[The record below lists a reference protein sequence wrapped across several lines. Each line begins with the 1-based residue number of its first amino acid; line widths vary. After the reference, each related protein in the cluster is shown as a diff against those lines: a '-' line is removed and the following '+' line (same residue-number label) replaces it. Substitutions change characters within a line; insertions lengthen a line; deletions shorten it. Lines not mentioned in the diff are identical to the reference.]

1 MKSERCRSTSLTA
14 HHFFTLLN
22 FVVLLI
28 AAASLFCNMYL
39 LRREIESVKTDVR
52 PLLERHKEMSSRQ
65 SADIVFR
72 SRNIRQLDE
81 GGGGHGMMSV
91 APSPNDTRNSH
102 GGMMTVAPGPDDGGG
117 SHGGMTTVA
126 PGPDGGGGGG
136 HGGMTTSAPAPDEGG
151 GGHGGMMTVA
161 PRPDDGGGGH
171 GGMMTVSPGPD
182 GGGRGHEGITTLAPA
197 PDEGGGGHGGMMTVA
212 PGPDDGG
219 GGHGLMTAATGSH
232 NQGANADTE
241 PPQAR
246 EQGSST
252 TELPGRETTTQEADQ
267 TTVTSPNTR
276 LNQPI
281 TAKPTVGE

>member
-1 MKSERCRSTSLTA
+1 MKSERYRSTSLTA

-52 PLLERHKEMSSRQ
+52 PLLERHKKMASRQ

-72 SRNIRQLDE
+72 SRNIRQLSE

-91 APSPNDTRNSH
+91 APSPNDTGNGH
-102 GGMMTVAPGPDDGGG
+102 GGMMTVAPGPDGGG
-117 SHGGMTTVA
+117 GGHGGMTTSAPAPDEGGRGHGGMMTVA
-126 PGPDGGGGGG
+126 PGPDGGGGGHEG
-136 HGGMTTSAPAPDEGG
+136 LTTSAPAPDEGG

-161 PRPDDGGGGH
+161 PG
-171 GGMMTVSPGPD
+171 
-182 GGGRGHEGITTLAPA
+182 

-212 PGPDDGG
+212 AGPDGGG

-232 NQGANADTE
+232 NQGASAITE

-246 EQGSST
+246 EQRSST
-252 TELPGRETTTQEADQ
+252 IATELPGRETTTQGADQ
-267 TTVTSPNTR
+267 TTVTPLNTG
-276 LNQPI
+276 LNQPS

>member
-28 AAASLFCNMYL
+28 AVASLFCNMYL

-91 APSPNDTRNSH
+91 APSPNDTGNGH

-117 SHGGMTTVA
+117 SHGGMMTVA
-126 PGPDGGGGGG
+126 LRPDGRGGG

-161 PRPDDGGGGH
+161 PGPDDGGG
-171 GGMMTVSPGPD
+171 D
-182 GGGRGHEGITTLAPA
+182 HEGLTTSAPA
-197 PDEGGGGHGGMMTVA
+197 PEEGGGGHGGMMTVA

-219 GGHGLMTAATGSH
+219 GGHGGMMTVAAGPDGGGGGHGLMTAATGSH
-232 NQGANADTE
+232 NQGASAITE

-246 EQGSST
+246 EQRSST
-252 TELPGRETTTQEADQ
+252 TGLLGRETTTQGADQ
-267 TTVTSPNTR
+267 TTVTAPNAG
-276 LNQPI
+276 LNQPS
-281 TAKPTVGE
+281 TSKPTVGK

>member
-72 SRNIRQLDE
+72 SRNIRQVDE

-91 APSPNDTRNSH
+91 APSPNDTGNGH

-117 SHGGMTTVA
+117 SHGGMMTVA
-126 PGPDGGGGGG
+126 LRPDGRGGG

-161 PRPDDGGGGH
+161 P
-171 GGMMTVSPGPD
+171 GPD
-182 GGGRGHEGITTLAPA
+182 GGGGDHEGLTTSAPA

-219 GGHGLMTAATGSH
+219 GGHGGMMTVAAGPDGGGGGHGLMTAATGSH
-232 NQGANADTE
+232 NQGASAITE
-241 PPQAR
+241 PSQAR
-246 EQGSST
+246 EQRSST
-252 TELPGRETTTQEADQ
+252 TELPGRETTTQGADQ
-267 TTVTSPNTR
+267 TTVTSPNTG
-276 LNQPI
+276 LNQLS
-281 TAKPTVGE
+281 TAKPTVGK

>member
-81 GGGGHGMMSV
+81 GGEGHGMMSV
-91 APSPNDTRNSH
+91 APSPNDTGNGH

-117 SHGGMTTVA
+117 SHGGMMTVA
-126 PGPDGGGGGG
+126 LRPDGRGGG

-161 PRPDDGGGGH
+161 P
-171 GGMMTVSPGPD
+171 GPD
-182 GGGRGHEGITTLAPA
+182 GGGGDHEGLTTSAPA

-219 GGHGLMTAATGSH
+219 GGHGGMMTVAAGPDGGGGGHGLMTAATGSH
-232 NQGANADTE
+232 NQGASAITE
-241 PPQAR
+241 PSQAR
-246 EQGSST
+246 EQRSST
-252 TELPGRETTTQEADQ
+252 TELPGRETTTQGADQ
-267 TTVTSPNTR
+267 TTVTSPNTG
-276 LNQPI
+276 LNQLS
-281 TAKPTVGE
+281 TAKPTVGK

>member
-81 GGGGHGMMSV
+81 GGEGHGMMSV
-91 APSPNDTRNSH
+91 APSPNDTGNGH

-117 SHGGMTTVA
+117 SHGGMMTVA
-126 PGPDGGGGGG
+126 LRPDGRGGG

-161 PRPDDGGGGH
+161 P
-171 GGMMTVSPGPD
+171 GPD
-182 GGGRGHEGITTLAPA
+182 GGGGDHEGLTTSAPA

-219 GGHGLMTAATGSH
+219 GGHGAMMTVAAGPDGGGGGHGLMTAATGSH
-232 NQGANADTE
+232 NQGASAITE
-241 PPQAR
+241 PSQAR
-246 EQGSST
+246 EQRSST
-252 TELPGRETTTQEADQ
+252 TELPGRETTTQGADQ
-267 TTVTSPNTR
+267 TTVTSPNTG
-276 LNQPI
+276 LNQLS
-281 TAKPTVGE
+281 TAKPTVGK

>member
-39 LRREIESVKTDVR
+39 LRREIESVKNDVR
-52 PLLERHKEMSSRQ
+52 PLLERHKEIASRRF
-65 SADIVFR
+65 ADIVFR

-91 APSPNDTRNSH
+91 APSPDDTGND
-102 GGMMTVAPGPDDGGG
+102 
-117 SHGGMTTVA
+117 
-126 PGPDGGGGGG
+126 
-136 HGGMTTSAPAPDEGG
+136 
-151 GGHGGMMTVA
+151 
-161 PRPDDGGGGH
+161 
-171 GGMMTVSPGPD
+171 
-182 GGGRGHEGITTLAPA
+182 
-197 PDEGGGGHGGMMTVA
+197 HGGMMTVA

-219 GGHGLMTAATGSH
+219 GGHGGMMTVPTGPDGGGGGHGGMTTSAPAPNEGGGGHGEMITVASRPNVGGGGHGGMMTVATGPDGGGGGHGGIMTVAPGPDGGGGGHGMMTATTGSH
-232 NQGANADTE
+232 NEGANATTV
-241 PPQAR
+241 PPQTR

-252 TELPGRETTTQEADQ
+252 TELPARETTTQRVDQ
-267 TTVTSPNTR
+267 TTVTPRNTVP
-276 LNQPI
+276 NQPS

>member
-1 MKSERCRSTSLTA
+1 MKSERCRSASLTA

-91 APSPNDTRNSH
+91 APSPNDTGNGH

-117 SHGGMTTVA
+117 SHGGMMTVA
-126 PGPDGGGGGG
+126 LRPDGRGGGN
-136 HGGMTTSAPAPDEGG
+136 GGMTTS
-151 GGHGGMMTVA
+151 
-161 PRPDDGGGGH
+161 
-171 GGMMTVSPGPD
+171 
-182 GGGRGHEGITTLAPA
+182 APA

-219 GGHGLMTAATGSH
+219 GGHGGMMTVAAGPDGGGGGHGLMTAATGSH
-232 NQGANADTE
+232 NQGASAITE

-246 EQGSST
+246 EQRSST
-252 TELPGRETTTQEADQ
+252 TGLPGRETTTRGADQ
-267 TTVTSPNTR
+267 TTVTAPNAG
-276 LNQPI
+276 LNQPS
-281 TAKPTVGE
+281 TAKPTVGK